1 MFYNGIIGV
10 RIEKLNLKRI
20 IIQKGWIE
28 KQTGEEDD
36 NANKSVS
43 YNPCS
48 HLLPFEVEED
58 FLRQTLKMNS
68 KYTSTKTHSGQYLEK
83 VKKFT
88 RIYLAKH

>member
-1 MFYNGIIGV
+1 MYRIKIG
-10 RIEKLNLKRI
+10 E
-20 IIQKGWIE
+20 
-28 KQTGEEDD
+28 EEDD

-68 KYTSTKTHSGQYLEK
+68 KYTSTENS
-83 VKKFT
+83 FWS
-88 RIYLAKH
+88 IS